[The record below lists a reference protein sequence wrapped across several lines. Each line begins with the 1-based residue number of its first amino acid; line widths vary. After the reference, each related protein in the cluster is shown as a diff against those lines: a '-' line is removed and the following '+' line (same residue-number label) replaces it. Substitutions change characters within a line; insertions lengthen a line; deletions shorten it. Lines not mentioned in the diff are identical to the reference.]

1 MTGADD
7 ITFSRPLGVAR
18 ALGAAGLGE
27 DDVLAKTVILT
38 GEQVALN
45 TANGRWCFLNS
56 LRLLCRFVGPLSV
69 VLPQGVPGFEQEV
82 RRLASRLWSRRGVT
96 VLLDGEPLHSNS
108 AAAALSIG
116 FSANRD
122 ARWTTINSNGW
133 VTRVS
138 SEPLALSSDMQQ
150 DNPLAA
156 MLAASLGV
164 MEVFK
169 RVYEIPSEAAP
180 LLGLTQFSLFEL
192 STSPSGLGPPLPS
205 DITLPD
211 ALLVGAGAIGNAIA
225 LLLSQ
230 LPVAGRLHIVDK
242 QAFERENLGTCM
254 LLDLISWV
262 GESKAERLA
271 AWLSSNSKLSCTGEA
286 VLIADASSG
295 EHLPGM
301 AVDLV
306 FNGLDDVQARHDA
319 QLLWPSVLVDG
330 GINAIGVAV
339 VTHRL
344 DQPSGACLRC
354 TFALQAADERA
365 LQAQLTGL
373 SVASLDAGLDR
384 QLTELDVEAAA
395 EANRDW
401 LRQRMKAGKTLC
413 ATISEAQQSLGVQ
426 FAEGFR
432 PSVPFVASAAAALSV
447 AQALKALLFPDA
459 PFVQRFQMESLFIGP
474 ETSVSLHTDA
484 RSTCECVAHRRII
497 EQLVSRRARRLTLT
511 ACR

>member
-1 MTGADD
+1 MSSADD

-18 ALGAAGLGE
+18 ALGAAGLSE

-38 GEQVALN
+38 GDRGALN
-45 TANGRWCFLNS
+45 TSNGRSCFLNS
-56 LRLLCRFVGPLSV
+56 LRLLCRTVGPLSV
-69 VLPQGVPGFEQEV
+69 VLPRGVPVFEQEV
-82 RRLASRLWSRRGVT
+82 RRLAGQLWSRRSVT
-96 VLLDGEPLHSNS
+96 VLLEGEPLHANS
-108 AAAALSIG
+108 AAAILSIG
-116 FSANRD
+116 FSGNRD

-133 VTRVS
+133 VARVS
-138 SEPLALSSDMQQ
+138 SEPLTLLPSDMQQ

-156 MLAASLGV
+156 MMAASLGV
-164 MEVFK
+164 TEVFK
-169 RVYEIPSEAAP
+169 RVYEIPGEVAP

-205 DITLPD
+205 EITLPD
-211 ALLVGAGAIGNAIA
+211 TLLVGAGAIGNAVA

-230 LPVAGRLHIVDK
+230 LPVGGRLHIVDK
-242 QAFERENLGTCM
+242 QAFGRENLGTCV

-262 GESKAERLA
+262 SEAKAERLA

-295 EHLPGM
+295 EYLPGM

-319 QLLWPSVLVDG
+319 QLLWPTVLVDG

-354 TFALQAADERA
+354 TFSLRAADQRA

-395 EANRDW
+395 EAKRDW

-413 ATISEAQQSLGVQ
+413 ATITEAQQSLGVQ
-426 FAEGFR
+426 FAGGFR
-432 PSVPFVASAAAALSV
+432 PSVPLVASAAAAVSV
-447 AQALKALLFPDA
+447 AQALKTLLFPDA

-484 RSTCECVAHRRII
+484 RTTCECVAHRRII
-497 EQLVSRRARRLTLT
+497 EQLASQRARRQTL
-511 ACR
+511 AA